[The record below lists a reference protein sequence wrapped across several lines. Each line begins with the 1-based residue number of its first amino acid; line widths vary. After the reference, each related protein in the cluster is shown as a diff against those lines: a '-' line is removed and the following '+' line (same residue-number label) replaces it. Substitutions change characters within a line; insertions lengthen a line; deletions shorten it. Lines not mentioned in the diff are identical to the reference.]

1 MNELS
6 KFKFGIL
13 LGILVSLL
21 VIASVFTWSSFLNS
35 AEESQVDE
43 PTDYKIILVDRELGF
58 ELQRD
63 VLTSYDLEAMPMFA
77 YDIFGYG
84 FKPIDGKDLVL
95 GDNIIEMPRSE
106 NWGLY
111 YKEINTFE
119 TFHPRFIYLGN
130 RNCYDKELQEYVECF
145 TPYFNYK
152 GFKYKMVYNDNEG
165 KIVISLPSNN

>member
-1 MNELS
+1 MGFVCGLA
-6 KFKFGIL
+6 
-13 LGILVSLL
+13 VLL
-21 VIASVFTWSSFLNS
+21 VIISSIWIWSGYIDNVI
-35 AEESQVDE
+35 EKDVTE
-43 PTDYKIILVDRELGF
+43 PNDYVVILVDEELGF

-63 VLTSYDLEAMPMFA
+63 VVSKYDLEAMPMFA

-95 GDNIIEMPRSE
+95 GDNIIQMPRSE
-106 NWGLY
+106 NWNLY

-119 TFHPRFIYLGN
+119 NFHPRFIYLG
-130 RNCYDKELQEYVECF
+130 RGNCYDSEIQEYVDCF

-152 GFKYKMVYNDNEG
+152 GFKYKMVYDDNEG